1 MARKPPAA
9 VYSTVT
15 AVDTTKERPSDQP
28 VSWFMMRAVAR
39 SWLEV

>member
-15 AVDTTKERPSDQP
+15 AVATENDRPSDQP
-28 VSWFMMRAVAR
+28 VS
-39 SWLEV
+39 